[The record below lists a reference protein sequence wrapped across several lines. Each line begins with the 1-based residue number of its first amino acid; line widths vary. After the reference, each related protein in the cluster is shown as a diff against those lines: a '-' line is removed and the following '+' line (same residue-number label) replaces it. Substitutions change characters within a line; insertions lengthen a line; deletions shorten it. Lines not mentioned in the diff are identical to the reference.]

1 MKTKSENIKK
11 EREKTRNR
19 YGTRREENYKM
30 AMTIKGKQ
38 KKQKMKK
45 KMQNIEKTKE
55 NEKKDMGQNAKK
67 ITKWQ

>member
-38 KKQKMKK
+38 KKQKMKT
-45 KMQNIEKTKE
+45 KMQNIEKKQ
-55 NEKKDMGQNAKK
+55 KKTRKK
-67 ITKWQ
+67 IWDKMQRK